1 MKAFLSHSSRDK
13 ALVESVADQLGLAN
27 VELDAQTFD
36 HGLINAQ
43 AIQDALRRSALF
55 VLFLSKASLNSG
67 AVRFESMLA
76 TELVSRGIVERFL
89 VICLDEE
96 AFVAATDYWKIFNFV
111 RNVSS
116 DQTIARL
123 IQHSLILLRSSAQ
136 GINQPFVGRAKE
148 VNDLKEK
155 LIDPLRT
162 RIRAIYVSGFS
173 GIGRRTFSKRLF
185 KDVYPS
191 VISVF
196 PEIAVNELDGYE
208 ELYRKFNEKL
218 APISTISAW
227 RTRIAAF
234 AAEHDAGKAL
244 LIAQLLERL
253 IEAREAVFVVDHGG
267 LLDDEGTFQ
276 SPIQNIIAAAK
287 EQRRPFIIFIAER
300 MMPYRLHAAAEG
312 VVFSRLPPLSSDET
326 KQLIALMLRD
336 ADVSYS
342 ADELSQ
348 LVGLADGHPFNV
360 SFLVEAVK
368 HYGISVVLGDPSEI
382 IQWKRRRASDFLSR
396 IDFSATQKTILF
408 ALKTFTS
415 LDFELLSKL
424 AGSEIAEA
432 SSAITKLLD
441 FHIIETDGSSFSVS
455 PPLQVAVDRDRRFEL
470 SGRERR
476 EVLKAVSEELTVK
489 IETDAVSVS
498 LVDAAIIAT
507 LDGGGEVPAIF
518 DALLLPSHLVLLARR
533 RYDQGRFEE
542 CISFTV
548 TALDGANRLSPAGKI
563 EACRLLCLAAAR
575 RNEQSDF
582 EKGIK
587 ILRSNANDRWARSN
601 LNFLTGFNARMRG
614 RLPEAEQL
622 FRKAYEDSPGNFSA
636 AHEIA
641 SICLVRGNIED
652 AELFARKAFEVAPD
666 NAYIL
671 DILLRVLMARGTSRG
686 NIKQDQEVAQL
697 FERLKLVGEEEGRS
711 FYTTRRA
718 EYELKFGNVDDACK
732 LIDGA
737 VAKTPGI
744 FNVHALRA
752 QIYLDRGNK
761 TIALDEVRVMRSMVF
776 KDNSSDQLTNLR
788 PLLEVEASYYAAVG
802 DYEKAKEAYKRPEVF
817 TSAER
822 EAAIKRIEVEQAYKR
837 VR

>member
-1 MKAFLSHSSRDK
+1 MKAFLSHSSRDR
-13 ALVESVADQLGLAN
+13 AVVERVADQLGLAN
-27 VELDAQTFD
+27 VELDAHTFD

-55 VLFLSKASLNSG
+55 VLFLSRASLDSG
-67 AVRFESMLA
+67 AVRFETMLA
-76 TELVSRGIVERFL
+76 TELVSRGLVERFL
-89 VICLDEE
+89 VVCLDEE
-96 AFVAATDYWKIFNFV
+96 AFAAASDYWKIFNFV
-111 RNVSS
+111 RKVSS
-116 DQTIARL
+116 DQSIARL
-123 IQHSLILLRSSAQ
+123 IQHNLLLLRSRAQ

-148 VNDLKEK
+148 INDLKEK

-162 RIRAIYVSGFS
+162 RVRGIYVSGFS
-173 GIGRRTFSKRLF
+173 GIGRRTFSRRLF

-196 PEIAVNELDGYE
+196 PEIVVNELDGYE

-218 APISTISAW
+218 SPMSTLSAW

-234 AAEHDAGKAL
+234 AAEDDAGKAR

-253 IEAREAVFVVDHGG
+253 IEAREAVFVADHGG
-267 LLDDEGTFQ
+267 LLDDEGKFQ
-276 SPIQNIIAAAK
+276 PPIQNIVAATK
-287 EQRRPFIIFIAER
+287 EQRRPFIIFIADR
-300 MMPYRLHAAAEG
+300 MMPYRLHSSAEG
-312 VVFSRLPPLSSDET
+312 VVFSRLPPLSPDET

-342 ADELSQ
+342 ADELNQ
-348 LVGLADGHPFNV
+348 LMGLADGHPFNV

-382 IQWKRRRASDFLSR
+382 IQWKRRRASDFLSK
-396 IDFSATQKTILF
+396 IEFSATQRTILS

-424 AGSEIAEA
+424 ADTEIAEA
-432 SSAITKLLD
+432 SSAITKLID
-441 FHIIETDGSSFSVS
+441 FHIIETDGGSFSVS
-455 PPLQVAVDRDRRFEL
+455 SPLQIAVERDRRFEL
-470 SGRERR
+470 SGHERR
-476 EVLKAVSEELTVK
+476 KILKTVSEELTTK
-489 IETDAVSVS
+489 TEADTISVS
-498 LVDAAIIAT
+498 MVDAAIIAG
-507 LDGGGEVPAIF
+507 LESGGEVPAIF

-533 RYDQGRFEE
+533 RYDQGQFEE
-542 CISFTV
+542 CISLTV

-575 RNEQSDF
+575 RNDQKDF

-587 ILRSNANDRWARSN
+587 ILRSSANDQWARSN
-601 LNFLTGFNARMRG
+601 LNFLMGFNARMRG
-614 RLPEAEQL
+614 HLPDAEQL
-622 FRKAYEDSPGNFSA
+622 LRKAYEDSPGNFSA

-641 SICLVRGNIED
+641 SICLIRGNIGD
-652 AELFARKAFEVAPD
+652 AEMFARKAFEVAPD

-671 DILLRVLMARGTSRG
+671 DILLRILMARGTNRA

-697 FERLKLVGEEEGRS
+697 FERLRLVGEEEGRS

-718 EYELKFGNVDDACK
+718 EYELKFGNIDDACK

-761 TIALDEVRVMRSMVF
+761 TIALDEVRTMRNMVF
-776 KDNSSDQLTNLR
+776 KGNGAEQLTNLR
-788 PLLEVEASYYAAVG
+788 PFLEVESSYYAASG
-802 DYEKAKEAYKRPEVF
+802 DYEKAKEAYRRPGVF
-817 TSAER
+817 TSAEIDT
-822 EAAIKRIEVEQAYKR
+822 AIKRIEVEQAYKR